1 MLHWDWECIGQY
13 FFAYNADFDLT
24 SEIIDG
30 IYNKVLNRTYSTNG
44 TKGRLTAISIGDT
57 PLASYSYDA
66 VGRVSDINNV
76 SFGYLANSSLLA
88 TVTRP
93 NNVNTTWSYEAN
105 RNLVTGVE
113 NKLNNTVISNYA
125 YTNDALG
132 RRTAMARS
140 GSVFT
145 TAGDT
150 LSYSYND
157 RSEVTGATSN
167 SAGTTYN
174 YAYSFDNIG
183 NRLTANLAGTPW
195 TYTANNLNEYSAFTI
210 NQVAETPSYDD
221 DGNMQTR
228 DGWTQTWNGEN
239 RLIKAEKGTAKLE
252 FAYDY
257 MGRRI
262 FKKVYNGE
270 TLTSHIRFVY
280 NGYKLIEEL
289 NALNNNAVL
298 RRYTWSPVGL
308 DTPVSVYDAAANA
321 TYYYNT
327 DANKNITE
335 LTDVTG
341 AVVAH
346 YEYSPFGGVVTATGA
361 YAEDNPFRFS
371 SEYHDSETGL
381 VYYNYRYY
389 SPELGRWLSKDPIG
403 EQGGWN
409 LYWIVQNKMIDVFD
423 ILGLKTY
430 RASSVYAILNDLD
443 SGTDLNDALD
453 AYDKKTKSSE
463 KDCSNYSNSDGTESL
478 RDYLAALGGI
488 ENFHDT
494 VAFLADDPNNPTWQ
508 DYYNA
513 ANLVYNPTLG
523 MLEAA
528 FGESYSTGEWGREL
542 EVGERALR
550 GVSSAVSSTM
560 VAWGGYNVV
569 GGIRNKLF
577 NPQLTVTSWAKDGI
591 KPDLNS
597 GRWVMLGGKNPV
609 NYANTGLYA
618 RHGNHYGNAIT
629 GKINASNLKWPSG
642 WQKVKGI
649 IGQRVIK

>member
-1 MLHWDWECIGQY
+1 M
-13 FFAYNADFDLT
+13 
-24 SEIIDG
+24 
-30 IYNKVLNRTYSTNG
+30 
-44 TKGRLTAISIGDT
+44 SIGDT

-66 VGRVSDINNV
+66 LGRVSGINNV

-105 RNLVTGVE
+105 RNLVTAVE

-145 TAGDT
+145 AGDT

-167 SAGTTYN
+167 AANTTYN

-195 TYTANNLNEYSAFTI
+195 TYTANNLNQYSAFTI

-221 DGNMQTR
+221 DGNMLTR

-239 RLIKAEKGTAKLE
+239 RLIKAEKGMTKLE

-280 NGYKLIEEL
+280 DGYKLIEEL
-289 NALNNNAVL
+289 NALSNNAVL

-308 DTPVSVYDAAANA
+308 DTPISVYDANANA

-335 LTDVTG
+335 LTDATG
-341 AVVAH
+341 TVVAH
-346 YEYSPFGGVVTATGA
+346 HEYSPFGKVLVANGT
-361 YAEDNPFRFS
+361 YASINPFRFS
-371 SEYHDSETGL
+371 SEYHDDETAL

-389 SPELGRWLSKDPIG
+389 SPELGRWLSRDPI
-403 EQGGWN
+403 EEDGGWN
-409 LYWIVQNKMIDVFD
+409 LYAMVRNNTINLID
-423 ILGLKTY
+423 LYGL
-430 RASSVYAILNDLD
+430 RSV
-443 SGTDLNDALD
+443 
-453 AYDKKTKSSE
+453 K
-463 KDCSNYSNSDGTESL
+463 
-478 RDYLAALGGI
+478 DYLMAPGNWILTDNFFPSDEELAAAYNGFM
-488 ENFHDT
+488 ESFSCWWECEKKVHKC
-494 VAFLADDPNNPTWQ
+494 VA
-508 DYYNA
+508 
-513 ANLVYNPTLG
+513 G
-523 MLEAA
+523 K
-528 FGESYSTGEWGREL
+528 
-542 EVGERALR
+542 
-550 GVSSAVSSTM
+550 
-560 VAWGGYNVV
+560 
-569 GGIRNKLF
+569 I
-577 NPQLTVTSWAKDGI
+577 LTYTEIVTSPATILTARIPKSRVVAHRQPYTTIPRKIGSR
-591 KPDLNS
+591 LN
-597 GRWVMLGGKNPV
+597 MGKNPWHTTRSLSEEIGRSLGRSKV
-609 NYANTGLYA
+609 LITAKATFVA
-618 RHGNHYGNAIT
+618 AIVAEA
-629 GKINASNLKWPSG
+629 GVSVYCGALLCEKN
-642 WQKVKGI
+642 
-649 IGQRVIK
+649 

>member
-1 MLHWDWECIGQY
+1 M
-13 FFAYNADFDLT
+13 
-24 SEIIDG
+24 
-30 IYNKVLNRTYSTNG
+30 
-44 TKGRLTAISIGDT
+44 SIGDT

-66 VGRVSDINNV
+66 AGRVSGINNV
-76 SFGYLANSSLLA
+76 SFGYLANSNLLS

-167 SAGTTYN
+167 AANTTYN

-221 DGNMQTR
+221 DGNMLTR

-280 NGYKLIEEL
+280 DGYKLII
-289 NALNNNAVL
+289 
-298 RRYTWSPVGL
+298 S
-308 DTPVSVYDAAANA
+308 
-321 TYYYNT
+321 
-327 DANKNITE
+327 
-335 LTDVTG
+335 
-341 AVVAH
+341 
-346 YEYSPFGGVVTATGA
+346 
-361 YAEDNPFRFS
+361 
-371 SEYHDSETGL
+371 DSF
-381 VYYNYRYY
+381 
-389 SPELGRWLSKDPIG
+389 
-403 EQGGWN
+403 
-409 LYWIVQNKMIDVFD
+409 M
-423 ILGLKTY
+423 
-430 RASSVYAILNDLD
+430 
-443 SGTDLNDALD
+443 
-453 AYDKKTKSSE
+453 
-463 KDCSNYSNSDGTESL
+463 
-478 RDYLAALGGI
+478 
-488 ENFHDT
+488 
-494 VAFLADDPNNPTWQ
+494 
-508 DYYNA
+508 
-513 ANLVYNPTLG
+513 
-523 MLEAA
+523 
-528 FGESYSTGEWGREL
+528 
-542 EVGERALR
+542 
-550 GVSSAVSSTM
+550 
-560 VAWGGYNVV
+560 
-569 GGIRNKLF
+569 
-577 NPQLTVTSWAKDGI
+577 TVTS
-591 KPDLNS
+591 S
-597 GRWVMLGGKNPV
+597 
-609 NYANTGLYA
+609 
-618 RHGNHYGNAIT
+618 
-629 GKINASNLKWPSG
+629 
-642 WQKVKGI
+642 
-649 IGQRVIK
+649 